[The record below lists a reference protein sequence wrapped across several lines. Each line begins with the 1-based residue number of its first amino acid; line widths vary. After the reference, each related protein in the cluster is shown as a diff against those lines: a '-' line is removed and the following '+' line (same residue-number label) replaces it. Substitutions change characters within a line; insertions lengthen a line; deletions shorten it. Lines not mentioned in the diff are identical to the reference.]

1 VIERRS
7 KMDMVDKFSEFEY
20 EESKDKIEI
29 EIEGFI
35 FIIDKIKESFEI
47 KNINEEF
54 VCEIDVKNDRDDSTI
69 TTIKIIKK
77 PEPTDINID
86 IFYEIGLLTDYYNDD
101 FAVVLREIFPN
112 GGAWKQIYK
121 KKKEIN

>member
-1 VIERRS
+1 
-7 KMDMVDKFSEFEY
+7 MDIMEKFNKFYKEDLEW
-20 EESKDKIEI
+20 IQI

-47 KNINEEF
+47 KKINEEF
-54 VCEIDVKNDRDDSTI
+54 LCEIDVKNDRDDSTI

-86 IFYEIGLLTDYYNDD
+86 VFYEIGLLKDYYNDE
-101 FAVVLREIFPN
+101 FTVVLREIFPN
-112 GGAWKQIYK
+112 GHCLKKIYE
-121 KKKEIN
+121 KKKEI